1 MSSFVTCFW
10 EDVNIKGCVRQDKL
24 AQLLSLPPFQAVS
37 LCFCSIYLCFYL
49 AFMIFVHPAESRAQP
64 SARAA
69 SRRIGQKSCSQTGLN
84 LIGHNGDEVKSRLV
98 KLPSGLSLIG
108 WCLEEVAVEY
118 SRFFWRMGL
127 FTKTLVPLW
136 DSGDSEGTFWG
147 RGGERFTSLQSWG
160 LGGRIN

>member
-10 EDVNIKGCVRQDKL
+10 EDVNIKGCVGQDKL

-84 LIGHNGDEVKSRLV
+84 LIGHNGDDVKSRLV
-98 KLPSGLSLIG
+98 TVPSGLSLIG

-118 SRFFWRMGL
+118 SRFFGEWAFSLKRWYLSG
-127 FTKTLVPLW
+127 TLGTLREHSGGVGGKAGE
-136 DSGDSEGTFWG
+136 DSHLYSRGDWE
-147 RGGERFTSLQSWG
+147 
-160 LGGRIN
+160 